1 MAGVENA
8 NRASAASD
16 VPPPGIR
23 WTFHSTALVA
33 DYRAAVERL
42 GWLIGLTPLECSNA
56 GPPVSR
62 LGGCCAFGDSVL
74 ELAESNDP
82 ASPLGRWM
90 SQHGPSFLNLALQV
104 ADLGSTVAWL
114 AERGVQT
121 TVPAERGFTFARP
134 STTCG
139 LQIEWADMTDL
150 EWEPRFGAAIPQ
162 GPKPLIEAP
171 RVAWWGAL
179 VAEPETSI
187 PRLASLF
194 GVEPVFLRLDAPDEA
209 PLAALALPDGLFHL
223 YRLPADLRTERA
235 LWGSAMGRPRTHAAG
250 LRVRDLAATA
260 EAFAREGVGV
270 MRGTPAAGE
279 IVTDPRDTAGLT
291 FAWTDRDL
299 EGDPRGPL
307 V

>member
-74 ELAESNDP
+74 
-82 ASPLGRWM
+82 
-90 SQHGPSFLNLALQV
+90 
-104 ADLGSTVAWL
+104 DLGSTVAWL